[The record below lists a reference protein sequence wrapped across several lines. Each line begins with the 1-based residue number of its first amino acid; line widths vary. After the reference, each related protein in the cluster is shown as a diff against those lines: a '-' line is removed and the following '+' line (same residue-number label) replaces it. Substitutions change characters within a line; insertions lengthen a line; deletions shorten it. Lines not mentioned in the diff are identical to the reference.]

1 MANEFIVK
9 NGLISKSVVEV
20 EGSLVTKN
28 EIHNNGTSSLTG
40 SGTITVSG
48 ASIVVLRITGI
59 DAVTLPNGNNG
70 QKLTIYIQ
78 QNTGTDTTITP
89 TTLLGATSITMNAAG
104 DSVHLLYQTSV
115 GWVIIG
121 GNGFTTS

>member
-48 ASIVVLRITGI
+48 VSIVVLRITGT
-59 DAVTLPNGNNG
+59 DNVTLPNGNNG
-70 QKLTIYIQ
+70 QKITIYVND
-78 QNTGTDTTITP
+78 NTGVNTTIGGSFVGYTNVKL
-89 TTLLGATSITMNAAG
+89 TAIGE
-104 DSVHLLYQTSV
+104 SVQLLYSAS
-115 GWVIIG
+115 GWIVIG
-121 GNGFTTS
+121 GNNFVTT